1 MIIRKRYELPGMD
14 NCMLAL
20 TYLRLLVNVEFK
32 NGNAANGVPA
42 SYSTD
47 NKFVQDAIENDRR
60 FKVGRIRLVN
70 TTVIEDDKPKAAPKA
85 EAAEQEEPQPRR
97 VQRPKTPFIPKE
109 EKKEEA
115 APKAEAYEEV
125 KSVKNVNDAIAY
137 FQEKGEIF
145 SSDEELAALK
155 DKYKVTFPNL
165 K

>member
-1 MIIRKRYELPGMD
+1 MD

-60 FKVGRIRLVN
+60 FKVGRIRLAN
-70 TTVIEDDKPKAAPKA
+70 TTVIENDKPKAASKA

-109 EKKEEA
+109 EKMEEA

-125 KSVKNVNDAIAY
+125 KNVKNVNDAIAY
-137 FQEKGEIF
+137 FQEKGEVF